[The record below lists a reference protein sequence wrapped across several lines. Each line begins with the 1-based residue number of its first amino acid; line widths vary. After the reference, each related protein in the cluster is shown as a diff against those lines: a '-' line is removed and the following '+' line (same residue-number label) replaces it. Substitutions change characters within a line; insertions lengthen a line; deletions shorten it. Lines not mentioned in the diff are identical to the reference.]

1 MFKLKIL
8 LPNQAIHYPR
18 LLISAMVGV
27 LIFFSVLA
35 TCDESYAAPA
45 PKAALVTNVSGVGV
59 KFKKTGFASQ
69 SAEAWKT
76 MLRELNEDLIV
87 PAQSPSSAILKGIS
101 KNTLPIENQHLIGPT
116 VSAISRSMSYDTRYR
131 FPCIVA
137 AGNGFIGWRLSTE
150 TNDRGCVSPGMRLL
164 ARSLQSERISVNEV
178 QYCSAVSD
186 SGKGWG
192 VSSSWGLSS
201 SEDPCKKALERCHQM
216 DSSSDCSVVN
226 SDKWSIQDRD
236 LVVSL
241 ECADRQLPPLTGTGR
256 TIANTLLAQ
265 LEERAKVLGATS
277 CVLDVYQPDKL
288 IVSPASEK
296 LTLFRFDNLGSGR
309 LVVDAL
315 AGDIIVKSARQPQG
329 LLVEQE
335 RSYYSDG
342 EGGGRIGRSEREE
355 IAKAP
360 ATQAFLKNEP
370 RLPPSNDTSISRDVA
385 EQITA
390 EIKEYQEVLR
400 QFLN

>member
-1 MFKLKIL
+1 
-8 LPNQAIHYPR
+8 
-18 LLISAMVGV
+18 
-27 LIFFSVLA
+27 
-35 TCDESYAAPA
+35 
-45 PKAALVTNVSGVGV
+45 
-59 KFKKTGFASQ
+59 
-69 SAEAWKT
+69 
-76 MLRELNEDLIV
+76 
-87 PAQSPSSAILKGIS
+87 
-101 KNTLPIENQHLIGPT
+101 
-116 VSAISRSMSYDTRYR
+116 MSYDTRYR
-131 FPCIVA
+131 FPCIVSGA
-137 AGNGFIGWRLSTE
+137 TGFIGWRLSTE
-150 TNDRGCVSPGMRLL
+150 TNNRGCLPVGVRLL
-164 ARSLQSERISVNEV
+164 PRTLQSERISVNEV

-186 SGKGWG
+186 LGKGWG
-192 VSSSWGLSS
+192 VSSSSGLSS
-201 SEDPCKKALERCHQM
+201 SEDPCKKALERCQEM

-226 SDKWSIQDRD
+226 SDKWSIKDQD

-241 ECADRQLPPLTGTGR
+241 ECADRQLPPLRGTGR
-256 TIANTLLAQ
+256 TIAATLAQ

-296 LTLFRFDNLGSGR
+296 LTLFRFDNLGRGR
-309 LVVDAL
+309 LVVDAI

-360 ATQAFLKNEP
+360 TTQAFLKNEP

-390 EIKEYQEVLR
+390 EMKEYQKVLR

>member
-18 LLISAMVGV
+18 LLISAIAGM

-45 PKAALVTNVSGVGV
+45 PEAALVIKVDGVGV

-69 SAEAWKT
+69 SAVAWKT
-76 MLRELNEDLIV
+76 MLREPNEDLIV
-87 PAQSPSSAILKGIS
+87 PANSASLAVLKGTS
-101 KNTLPIENQHLIGPT
+101 KEQPLSGPT
-116 VSAISRSMSYDTRYR
+116 VSAISKSMSYDTRYR
-131 FPCIVA
+131 FPCMVS
-137 AGNGFIGWRLSTE
+137 GSTGFIGWRLSTE

-178 QYCSAVSD
+178 KYCSAVSD
-186 SGKGWG
+186 SGQGWG
-192 VSSSWGLSS
+192 VSSSSGLSS
-201 SEDPCKKALERCHQM
+201 SEDPCKKALEICQEM

-241 ECADRQLPPLTGTGR
+241 ECADRQLPTLTGTGR
-256 TIANTLLAQ
+256 TIAATLAQ

-309 LVVDAL
+309 LVVDAI

-370 RLPPSNDTSISRDVA
+370 RLPSSNDTSISRDVA